1 MEQEGIREEAVRRN
15 ISLYQ
20 VKKERNDNRILQL
33 DKMVESLRTTNQSLR
48 EKNIVLEDTNKQ
60 LHDINDILTNENE
73 RLKLEVY
80 SVRADISDNTTGFIP
95 IQNILND
102 LSTDADTTEFSI
114 PDNFVRLMYS

>member
-33 DKMVESLRTTNQSLR
+33 EKMVESLRTTNQSLR
-48 EKNIVLEDTNKQ
+48 EKNLSLEDTNKQ
-60 LHDINDILTNENE
+60 LHNINDILTNENE

-80 SVRADISDNTTGFIP
+80 SVTDNTTGFIP